1 MKTTPSKLL
10 LAVVCSIAITACDSD
25 NNSQVQNVSAQS
37 SAAKNIAAKHVA
49 AKKLANTA
57 KQQQLSYKNVDN
69 AGLQHLLD
77 QGVTLI
83 DIRRTEE
90 WEKTGLVPGSNAL
103 TFFRGNGGINP
114 EFLPNLVQLADPN
127 TPVALI
133 SDSGNRT
140 QAASRT
146 LADQLGYKKVYN
158 VQGGIKQWI
167 AEGRTVASLK

>member
-1 MKTTPSKLL
+1 MKNTPSKLL
-10 LAVVCSIAITACDSD
+10 LAVVCTIALSACESD
-25 NNSQVQNVSAQS
+25 KTPEVQKVSAEPS
-37 SAAKNIAAKHVA
+37 AFKSAAKSAPIQN
-49 AKKLANTA
+49 
-57 KQQQLSYKNVDN
+57 LSYKNVDN
-69 AGLQHLLD
+69 AGLQQLLD

-83 DIRRTEE
+83 DIRQADE

-114 EFLPNLVQLADPN
+114 EFLPKLVQLVDPN

-133 SDSGNRT
+133 SDNGNRT
-140 QAASRT
+140 LAASRT

-158 VQGGIKQWI
+158 VKGGIKRWI